1 VGIGFFIWDAWN
13 SSMISEII
21 LALIYVG
28 IVGFLLDRLM
38 AYIAKLSC
46 TRRKSNRV
54 CGKKFFRWGQG
65 VGSFF

>member
-38 AYIAKLSC
+38 AYIAKLVVPEEN
-46 TRRKSNRV
+46 K
-54 CGKKFFRWGQG
+54 
-65 VGSFF
+65 